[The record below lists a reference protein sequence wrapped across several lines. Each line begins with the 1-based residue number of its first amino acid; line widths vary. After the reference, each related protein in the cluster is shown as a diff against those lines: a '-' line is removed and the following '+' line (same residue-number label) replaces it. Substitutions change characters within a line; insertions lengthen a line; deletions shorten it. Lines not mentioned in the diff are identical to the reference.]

1 VLAPFGDP
9 IVFLFIGSFMLA
21 RAMMLHRLDHRFALA
36 ILSLR
41 WVRGHPARLLG
52 ALGLVTAAISMWVSN
67 TATTAMMLPIA
78 LGLLHA
84 RQGLRTSEGSPLE
97 VRRWP
102 YATGFFSG
110 QPYAQIS
117 SPALTA
123 TSAPGGNNSWPT
135 RTNAGWRSPSASPP
149 GRCATRSMLNLEGRA
164 AALYWEC
171 EGPENRMMM
180 GQEKFLGKFFEGKKE
195 ILGEYRIHSQSTLK
209 TQFSGFGGRG
219 CNLCP
224 VAKGIETW
232 MAVGVP
238 MLVVM

>member
-1 VLAPFGDP
+1 LREIIMENLTITDYG
-9 IVFLFIGSFMLA
+9 VFLGKHSE
-21 RAMMLHRLDHRFALA
+21 RLVVKKGKETISEHPLMDLQQVTVATKGVS
-36 ILSLR
+36 LSTDLI
-41 WVRGHPARLLG
+41 WECAQRGIVIHLLDF
-52 ALGLVTAAISMWVSN
+52 T
-67 TATTAMMLPIA
+67 
-78 LGLLHA
+78 
-84 RQGLRTSEGSPLE
+84 
-97 VRRWP
+97 
-102 YATGFFSG
+102 G